1 MGTLQ
6 RDSLAPTP
14 ASTPGMAASP
24 KPSSWPVPHLKI
36 VSLHGEPPPDPSRGV
51 PPLGA
56 GRAVGASV
64 PAAVDPAEAGPAA
77 RAAELADAAA
87 DLGIASGEAVESAV
101 ESAAESVGGAG
112 AEWSR
117 LLRRI
122 AEHQDRDAFSRLFQH
137 FAPRVKSYLIRTG
150 SSDSTAED
158 LAQEALVTVWRK
170 AALFDPAQAA
180 VSTWIFTIARRL
192 RIDAARRHRLE
203 DCGDESFDFDRLEA
217 DQRDVGEHAD
227 ANRLSR
233 GIRDAL
239 CRLPA
244 EQAQVLRLSY
254 YDDEPHAR
262 IAAELGLPL
271 GTVKSRIRL
280 AVAQLRKMLDA

>member
-1 MGTLQ
+1 MGTLR
-6 RDSLAPTP
+6 RDSLAQTP
-14 ASTPGMAASP
+14 ATKPGMAASP
-24 KPSSWPVPHLKI
+24 KPFPSPVPHLKI
-36 VSLHGEPPPDPSRGV
+36 VSLHGEPPPDPSRRV
-51 PPLGA
+51 PPDGA
-56 GRAVGASV
+56 GLSAADPLPTMADADEAVQASE
-64 PAAVDPAEAGPAA
+64 AAAAAAALAVDGA
-77 RAAELADAAA
+77 
-87 DLGIASGEAVESAV
+87 
-101 ESAAESVGGAG
+101 GGAG

-117 LLRRI
+117 MLRRI
-122 AEHQDRDAFSRLFQH
+122 AEHRDRDAFSRLFQH

-150 SSDSTAED
+150 SSESMAED

-203 DCGDESFDFDRLEA
+203 DTGDESFDFDRLEA

-233 GIRDAL
+233 RIRDAL
-239 CRLPA
+239 SRLPA